1 MEVVKIVMLGM
12 TGVVLALFLK
22 ETKPE
27 YSLYLSLAVGICI
40 FTFMA
45 QKLSYLLDSVLKIQ
59 EYVPVDTK
67 YLTILLK
74 MIGAAYIG
82 QFSAS
87 ICKDA
92 GYQAIGCQIEMFGK
106 LMILALSMPIVMAL
120 METLDTFLR

>member
-82 QFSAS
+82 QFSSS

-92 GYQAIGCQIEMFGK
+92 GYGAIGNQIEIFVK
-106 LMILALSMPIVMAL
+106 LYIMVLSMPVLLAL
-120 METLDTFLR
+120 MEAIYGFLV

>member
-92 GYQAIGCQIEMFGK
+92 GYEAIGNQIEIFVK
-106 LMILALSMPIVMAL
+106 LYIMVLSMPVLLAL
-120 METLDTFLR
+120 MEAIYGFLV

>member
-12 TGVVLALFLK
+12 RGVVLALFLK

-82 QFSAS
+82 PIFSQYLQGRGIWS
-87 ICKDA
+87 HWEPD
-92 GYQAIGCQIEMFGK
+92 
-106 LMILALSMPIVMAL
+106 
-120 METLDTFLR
+120 

>member
-74 MIGAAYIG
+74 MIGDAYIG
-82 QFSAS
+82 QFYAS

-92 GYQAIGCQIEMFGK
+92 GYGAIGNQIEIFVK
-106 LMILALSMPIVMAL
+106 LYIMVLSMPVLLAL
-120 METLDTFLR
+120 MEAIYGFLV

>member
-1 MEVVKIVMLGM
+1 MNGSGENRHAGHDRSGAGTV
-12 TGVVLALFLK
+12 FK

-87 ICKDA
+87 ICKTDR
-92 GYQAIGCQIEMFGK
+92 AIGNQIEIFVK
-106 LMILALSMPIVMAL
+106 LYIMVLSMPVLLAL
-120 METLDTFLR
+120 MEAIYGFLV

>member
-92 GYQAIGCQIEMFGK
+92 GYGAIGNQIEIFVK
-106 LMILALSMPIVMAL
+106 LYIMVMSMPVLLAL
-120 METLDTFLR
+120 MEAIYGFLV

>member
-45 QKLSYLLDSVLKIQ
+45 QKLSYLL
-59 EYVPVDTK
+59 
-67 YLTILLK
+67 
-74 MIGAAYIG
+74 
-82 QFSAS
+82 
-87 ICKDA
+87 C
-92 GYQAIGCQIEMFGK
+92 
-106 LMILALSMPIVMAL
+106 
-120 METLDTFLR
+120 

>member
-87 ICKDA
+87 ICKVA
-92 GYQAIGCQIEMFGK
+92 GYGAIGNQIEIFVK
-106 LMILALSMPIVMAL
+106 LYIMVLSMPVLLAL
-120 METLDTFLR
+120 MEAIYGFLV

>member
-1 MEVVKIVMLGM
+1 M
-12 TGVVLALFLK
+12 
-22 ETKPE
+22 
-27 YSLYLSLAVGICI
+27 GICI

-87 ICKDA
+87 I
-92 GYQAIGCQIEMFGK
+92 
-106 LMILALSMPIVMAL
+106 
-120 METLDTFLR
+120 

>member
-87 ICKDA
+87 IFKYA
-92 GYQAIGCQIEMFGK
+92 GYGAIGNQIEIFVK
-106 LMILALSMPIVMAL
+106 LYIMVLSMPVLLAL
-120 METLDTFLR
+120 MEAIYGFLV

>member
-82 QFSAS
+82 QFSDS

-92 GYQAIGCQIEMFGK
+92 GYGAIGNQIEIFVK
-106 LMILALSMPIVMAL
+106 LYIMVLSMPVLLAL
-120 METLDTFLR
+120 MEAIYGFLV

>member
-1 MEVVKIVMLGM
+1 MEVVKIVILGM

-92 GYQAIGCQIEMFGK
+92 GYVAIGNQIEIFVK
-106 LMILALSMPIVMAL
+106 LYIMVLSMPVLLAL
-120 METLDTFLR
+120 MEAIYGFLV